1 MIKVKDPK
9 QNKHSWCG
17 TLAIDQEEKQT
28 SMPSGDYVFLKTSRD
43 AHFVAQGVVL
53 GIIRELTATDID
65 SAIKKIIDSIPD
77 SWPVDRDLV
86 ADQIRGD
93 IKKCVDEV
101 GNNNPV
107 VEILVID
114 KDSTD
119 PLPNE
124 LSLRTEF
131 LFRDDM
137 WLDRHGEQVGAE
149 TIRIGRLLP
158 CLPTK

>member
-17 TLAIDQEEKQT
+17 ILAIDQEEKQT
-28 SMPSGDYVFLKTSRD
+28 SMPSGNYVFLKTSRD
-43 AHFVAQGVVL
+43 AHYVAPGVAL
-53 GIIRELTATDID
+53 GNIRELTATDID
-65 SAIKKIIDSIPD
+65 SAIKKIIDTIPD
-77 SWPVDRDLV
+77 AWPVDRDLV
-86 ADQIRGD
+86 AGQIRDD
-93 IKKCVDEV
+93 IKKCIEEV

-131 LFRDDM
+131 LFRDDI
-137 WLDRHGEQVGAE
+137 WLDRHGERVGAE

-158 CLPTK
+158 CLPIK